1 LLSNEFPIFD
11 PRSSIHKDDILFA
24 PSMFYRLVKPLLFRL
39 DAERAHGLATGLL
52 RLAAGFPLAPQL
64 LQALFSYDDP
74 ILATT
79 CAGLRFANP
88 VGLAAGF
95 DKRAALIGPLALLG
109 FGHIEV
115 GTVTPRPQPGN
126 PRPRLFRLPQ
136 DRALINRLGFNSPG
150 MLAVALHLRDHRPP
164 TTESTSSL
172 PGAQSSVVGRRS
184 LVVVGVNIGKNRDTP
199 LECAAEDYLAAF
211 VALAPLAD
219 YVAINISSPNTPGLR
234 QLHERAAL
242 EALLG
247 ALAAANRRLMRPRP
261 LFLKISPDETPTQ
274 IEEVVRA
281 GCDAGIAGFIATNTT
296 LARTGLRSPL
306 AAEAGGLSGRPL
318 AALAC
323 DTTARIHQI
332 AGGHAPV
339 IGVGGIA
346 SAAEAYA
353 RIRAGASLIQ
363 LYSGLVYDGP
373 GLVRA
378 INQGLARLLRRDGFT
393 TIAEAVGT
401 RLP

>member
-1 LLSNEFPIFD
+1 MIYS
-11 PRSSIHKDDILFA
+11 LF
-24 PSMFYRLVKPLLFRL
+24 KPLLFRL
-39 DAERAHGLATGLL
+39 DAERAHELATGLL
-52 RLAAGFPLAPQL
+52 RFAAGVPLAPQL

-95 DKRAALIGPLALLG
+95 DKRAALVGPLALLG

-115 GTVTPRPQPGN
+115 GTITPRPQPGN

-150 MLAVALHLRDHRPP
+150 MLAVARRLRDHRPP
-164 TTESTSSL
+164 TKRSKTGDWRLETGDWKYEVSCLMSRVPLSISS
-172 PGAQSSVVGRRS
+172 S
-184 LVVVGVNIGKNRDTP
+184 VVVGVNIGKNRDTP
-199 LECAAEDYLAAF
+199 LERAAEDYLAAF

-219 YVAINISSPNTPGLR
+219 YVAVNISSPNTPGLR
-234 QLHERAAL
+234 RLHERAAL

-247 ALAAANRRLMRPRP
+247 ALAAANRRLTRSRP
-261 LFLKISPDETPTQ
+261 LFLKISPDETPAQ

-296 LARTGLRSPL
+296 LARTGLRSSL
-306 AAEAGGLSGRPL
+306 ASEAGGLSGRPL

-323 DTTARIHQI
+323 DTTARIHRLT
-332 AGGHAPV
+332 GGHLPV

-363 LYSGLVYDGP
+363 LYSGLIYEGP
-373 GLVRA
+373 GLVRT
-378 INQGLARLLRRDGFT
+378 INHGLARLLRRDGFT
-393 TIAEAVGT
+393 AVAEAVGT